1 MDLHENPEKNLVT
14 ATFELPGLSKDNVN
28 IDVQDGNLAVS
39 GEASQTSSQQEQ
51 GYTIKERKFGRFT
64 RSIKLP
70 EGTNVSDQFPFASES
85 FGWELVL
92 TGFFCAFAAQ
102 GRQGVDG
109 KRYFDRHLS
118 QVISWPGAPAYRY
131 QVNEV

>member
-85 FGWELVL
+85 FRV
-92 TGFFCAFAAQ
+92 
-102 GRQGVDG
+102 GVGSDG
-109 KRYFDRHLS
+109 VFLRVCSPRTSRRRWKTVF
-118 QVISWPGAPAYRY
+118 
-131 QVNEV
+131 